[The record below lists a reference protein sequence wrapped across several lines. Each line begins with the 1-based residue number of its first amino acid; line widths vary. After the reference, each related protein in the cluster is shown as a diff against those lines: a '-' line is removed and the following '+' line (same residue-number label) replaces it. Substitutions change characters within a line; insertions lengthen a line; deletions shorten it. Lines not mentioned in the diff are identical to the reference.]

1 MARPFRH
8 ETFWDRVEKHVNI
21 DENGC
26 HLFTGCLNHDGYG
39 RIGKDGKNVYVHR
52 EVFRKHNPEIE
63 MTGVIMHSCD
73 TPNCV
78 NPEHLKHGTVAD
90 NIADMVAK
98 GRRVTVK
105 GSNQPD
111 AKLHEDDIP
120 AIRLRL
126 QTNESCTTIGRD
138 YNVSDSAIR
147 NIEKGRTWTH
157 VK

>member
-8 ETFWDRVEKHVNI
+8 ETFWDRVEKHVII
-21 DENGC
+21 DEKGC

-157 VK
+157 VR

>member
-8 ETFWDRVEKHVNI
+8 ETFWDRVEKHITI

-39 RIGKDGKNVYVHR
+39 RIGKDGKNVYIHR
-52 EVFRKHNPEIE
+52 EVFKKHNPEIE
-63 MTGVIMHSCD
+63 MTGVIMHTCD
-73 TPNCV
+73 KPNCV

-90 NIADMVAK
+90 NVADMVAK

-111 AKLHEDDIP
+111 AKLHENDIP

-126 QTNESCTTIGRD
+126 QTKESCTTIGRD
-138 YNVSDSAIR
+138 YNVSASAIR
-147 NIEKGRTWTH
+147 NIEKSRTWTH

>member
-8 ETFWDRVEKHVNI
+8 ETFWDRVEKHVII
-21 DENGC
+21 DEKGG

>member
-138 YNVSDSAIR
+138 YNVSDTAIR

>member
-147 NIEKGRTWTH
+147 SIEKGRTWTH

>member
-8 ETFWDRVEKHVNI
+8 ETFWDRVEKHVII
-21 DENGC
+21 DEKGC

>member
-8 ETFWDRVEKHVNI
+8 ETFWDRVEKHVII
-21 DENGC
+21 DEKGC

-63 MTGVIMHSCD
+63 MTGVIMHTCD

>member
-8 ETFWDRVEKHVNI
+8 ETFWDRVEKHITI

-39 RIGKDGKNVYVHR
+39 RIGKDGKNVYIHR
-52 EVFRKHNPEIE
+52 EVFKKHNPEIE
-63 MTGVIMHSCD
+63 MTGVIMHTCD
-73 TPNCV
+73 KPNCV

-90 NIADMVAK
+90 NVADMVAK

-111 AKLHEDDIP
+111 AKLHEKDIP

-138 YNVSDSAIR
+138 YNVSASAIR
-147 NIEKGRTWTH
+147 NIEKSRTWTH

>member
-8 ETFWDRVEKHVNI
+8 ETFWDRVEKHVVIN
-21 DENGC
+21 ENGC
-26 HLFTGCLNHDGYG
+26 HIFNGCRNHNGYG
-39 RIGKDGKNVYVHR
+39 RINKDGKNVFVHR

-63 MTGVIMHSCD
+63 MTGVIMHTCD
-73 TPNCV
+73 IPNCV

-90 NIADMVAK
+90 NVADMVAK

-111 AKLHEDDIP
+111 AKLHEGDIP

-126 QTNESCTTIGRD
+126 QTNESCTTIARD
-138 YNVSDSAIR
+138 YNVSASAIR
-147 NIEKGRTWTH
+147 SIEKGRTWTH

>member
-1 MARPFRH
+1 
-8 ETFWDRVEKHVNI
+8 
-21 DENGC
+21 
-26 HLFTGCLNHDGYG
+26 
-39 RIGKDGKNVYVHR
+39 
-52 EVFRKHNPEIE
+52 
-63 MTGVIMHSCD
+63 MTGVIMHTCD
-73 TPNCV
+73 KPNCV

-90 NIADMVAK
+90 NVADMVAK

-111 AKLHEDDIP
+111 AKLHENDIP

-138 YNVSDSAIR
+138 YNVSASAIR
-147 NIEKGRTWTH
+147 NIEKSRTWTH

>member
-8 ETFWDRVEKHVNI
+8 ETFWDRVEKHIVI

-52 EVFRKHNPEIE
+52 EVFRKHNPKVE
-63 MTGVIMHSCD
+63 MTGVIMHTCD